1 MKISII
7 LLTLFISISKAN
19 ADWIFVQSSDDKS
32 TDLYIDGESIQIIN
46 KGIRRYWSKSNLQE
60 SEVTKYG
67 NYQSMRAF
75 NEIDCKNK
83 KFRGLSISFYEKNNL
98 LGKVIHSQEDENSKW
113 SFIPPNSLGS
123 ISSDIVCSIK
133 K

>member
-7 LLTLFISISKAN
+7 FLTLFISISKAN
-19 ADWIFVQSSDDKS
+19 ADWIFVQSSDNKS

-46 KGIRRYWSKSNLQE
+46 KDIRRYWSKNNLQE

-83 KFRGLSISFYEKNNL
+83 KFRALSISFYEKNDL

-123 ISSDIVCSIK
+123 IASDIVCSIK